1 MCLRRIV
8 STEQPGHM
16 CAKACVQTRMT
27 PPACEKKHDRTSFNS
42 LCVSSIS
49 CWPLKFHLDDKQPE
63 FIQMTKFEW
72 TSFSSFLLFPLW
84 LILFHLIAK
93 YRGLD
98 PKPDRAAVWILCLN
112 NIFVHFCFVFMFS
125 QYLLFPNPN
134 LLLPPQGY
142 YVELN
147 NSEFSHLI
155 PPSLENKR
163 DVLFGNLPEIYDFHN
178 K

>member
-112 NIFVHFCFVFMFS
+112 NILFTSVLSSC
-125 QYLLFPNPN
+125 FPNTCYF
-134 LLLPPQGY
+134 LILISFSLPRATM
-142 YVELN
+142 L
-147 NSEFSHLI
+147 SWITL
-155 PPSLENKR
+155 SLAT
-163 DVLFGNLPEIYDFHN
+163 LSPHP
-178 K
+178 